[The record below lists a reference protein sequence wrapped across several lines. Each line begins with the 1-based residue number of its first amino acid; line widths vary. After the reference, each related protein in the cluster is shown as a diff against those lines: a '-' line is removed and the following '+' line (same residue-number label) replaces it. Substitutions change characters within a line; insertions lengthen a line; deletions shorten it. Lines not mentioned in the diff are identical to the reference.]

1 MRRPAGAWRPAI
13 GRAGAV
19 LSQTDGVSD
28 PHLSSPDERAR
39 ERLRAELA
47 RRLSGDVWFDGARR
61 AAYATDSSNYRHV
74 PIGVVCPRDEEDV
87 LAALGA
93 CRDAGVPV
101 VARGAGT
108 SLAGQACNVAVVL
121 DTSRHMRRIV
131 SLDPDER
138 RAVVEPGVVLDD
150 LRRAAAVHGLTF
162 GPDPATH
169 AWCTIGG
176 MIGNNSC
183 GTHAL
188 YAGKTVDNVAHL
200 RVATYRG
207 AVLEVGS
214 LEGEAAAS
222 AVAAS
227 SEEGRIV
234 AALLDLAGRSAELV
248 RRRFPPI
255 ARRVSGFNLDE
266 LLPERGVHL
275 ARSLV
280 GTESTCA
287 LVTRATLSLVTSP
300 RHRRLVV
307 LGFEDVYQAADHVPE
322 VLSFGLLGLEGFDDV
337 LVRDMTAARLNL
349 ADLPLLPPGGGWLLA
364 EVGSDDPGEADDRAA
379 ALAAAPPGG
388 ASVATFADPAGQA
401 AIWRIRESGLG
412 ATAKPPGRPPNH
424 EGWEDAAVAPERLG
438 EYLRGVRDLWA
449 THGYSGAW
457 YGHFGQGCVHT
468 RNNFDFH
475 TETGLRTFRSFVEKA
490 AELCVGL
497 GGSLSGEHGDGQ
509 ARGELLEKMFGSELV
524 DAFREMKAIWD
535 PDGAMNPGKVVD
547 ARPLDADLRHG
558 PDHRAVSLGRTRFSL
573 ADDGGSL
580 QEAAERCVG
589 VGRCRRDE
597 TGVMCPSYRVTRE
610 EVHSTRG
617 RAKLLAEMFQGEV
630 TERSWRNREVLEA
643 LDLCLS
649 CKGCVTDCPTHVDMA
664 TYKAEF
670 LSHYYSGRPRPAAAY
685 ALGLLPWWSRPA
697 SLVPGA
703 VNAVLGEH
711 GLGRLARR
719 LAGVTPDRPAPRLS
733 PRTFRRRRPATAAS
747 ARATTGASAGGP
759 GGAGAVRAAGTTAV
773 LWPDTFSDLYWPSRA
788 EAALRVLDGA
798 GESVAVPR
806 QWACCGRPLYDAGM
820 LRFARRAL
828 GRLLDVLDPF
838 IAAGT
843 PIVVLEPSCLATFR
857 DELPGLAG
865 DDPRA
870 ARCAGLARSLA
881 EHLDAIGWRPA
892 RPLAVE
898 RAVVHPHCHQRAV
911 GGVDAERRV
920 LERAGCGV
928 EVLDAGCCGLAGS
941 FGFTKDHDALSRA
954 IGRDRWLPALSSAP
968 ESAAIVLDGFSCAT
982 QSRHL
987 GGPAGTSLAE
997 LLLQTLAP
1005 EDG

>member
-1 MRRPAGAWRPAI
+1 M
-13 GRAGAV
+13 
-19 LSQTDGVSD
+19 SQTRPFAVDD
-28 PHLSSPDERAR
+28 PIR

-47 RRLSGDVWFDGARR
+47 RQLRGEVWFDEAHR
-61 AAYATDSSNYRHV
+61 AVYATDSSNYRQV
-74 PIGVVCPRDEEDV
+74 PIGVVCPRDEEDL
-87 LAALGA
+87 LAALGI

-108 SLAGQACNVAVVL
+108 SLAGQACNAAVVL
-121 DTSRHMRRIV
+121 DTSRHMTRIV
-131 SLDPDER
+131 SIDPEER

-188 YAGKTVDNVAHL
+188 YAGKTVDNVERL

-207 AVLEVGS
+207 AVLEVGPI
-214 LEGEAAAS
+214 GGDVAAR
-222 AVAAS
+222 AVAAGG
-227 SEEGRIV
+227 EEGRIV
-234 AALLDLAGRSAELV
+234 AALVDLAGRSAELV
-248 RRRFPPI
+248 RRRFPQI

-287 LVTRATLSLVTSP
+287 LVTQATLSLVTSP

-307 LGFEDVYQAADHVPE
+307 LGFEDVYSAADHVPE
-322 VLSFGLLGLEGFDDV
+322 VLSFGLLGLEGFDDA
-337 LVRDMTAARLNL
+337 LVQDMRAARLNL
-349 ADLPLLPPGGGWLLA
+349 ADLPLLPPGAGWLLA
-364 EVGSDDPGEADDRAA
+364 EVGADDPAEADARAA
-379 ALAAAPPGG
+379 ALAASPPGG
-388 ASVATFADPAGQA
+388 ANVVTFAEPAEQA

-412 ATAKPPGRPPNH
+412 ATAKPPGRPANH

-438 EYLRGVRDLWA
+438 QYLRGIRDLWA
-449 THGYSGAW
+449 AHGYSGAW

-475 TETGLRTFRSFVEKA
+475 TEKGLRNFRSFIEEA
-490 AELCVGL
+490 ADLCVGL

-509 ARGELLEKMFGSELV
+509 ARGELLEKMFGAELV
-524 DAFREMKAIWD
+524 GAFREMKAIWD

-547 ARPLDADLRHG
+547 ARPLDADLRFG
-558 PDHRAVSLGRTRFSL
+558 PSHRTVSLGRTRF
-573 ADDGGSL
+573 AFAADGGSL

-589 VGRCRRDE
+589 VGRCRRDDA
-597 TGVMCPSYRVTRE
+597 GVMCPSYRATRD

-643 LDLCLS
+643 LELCLS
-649 CKGCVTDCPTHVDMA
+649 CKGCATDCPTHVDMA
-664 TYKAEF
+664 TYKAEY
-670 LSHYYSGRPRPAAAY
+670 LSHYYSGRLRPASAY

-697 SLVPGA
+697 SLLPGT
-703 VNAVLGEH
+703 VNALLGDH
-711 GLGRLARR
+711 GPGRLAKR
-719 LAGVTPDRPAPRLS
+719 LAGVSPDRPAPRLA
-733 PRTFRRRRPATAAS
+733 PRTFRRGRT
-747 ARATTGASAGGP
+747 ARAARGLVPRGASQDAPAGRATGAEGP
-759 GGAGAVRAAGTTAV
+759 SAV
-773 LWPDTFSDLYWPSRA
+773 LFPDTFSDLYWPSRA
-788 EAALRVLDGA
+788 EAAVAVLEAA
-798 GESVAVPR
+798 GESVAVPSR
-806 QWACCGRPLYDAGM
+806 WACCGRPLYDAGM

-828 GRLLDVLDPF
+828 GRLLDALDPY
-838 IAAGT
+838 IASGT

-857 DELPGLAG
+857 DELPALAG

-881 EHLDAIGWRPA
+881 EHLDAIEWHPGRA
-892 RPLAVE
+892 LSVD

-911 GGVDAERRV
+911 GGVEAERRV
-920 LERAGCGV
+920 LERAGCAV

-941 FGFTKDHDALSRA
+941 FGFRKDHDALSRTIA
-954 IGRDRWLPALSSAP
+954 RDKWLPALGSVP
-968 ESAAIVLDGFSCAT
+968 QGAAIVVDGFSCAT
-982 QSRHL
+982 QARHL

-997 LLLQTLAP
+997 LLLGTLAP
-1005 EDG
+1005 GAG